1 MEHVDN
7 DSYHFMDSCFLH
19 DLLALLEK
27 VFPGSPHLQIDSVG
41 RHVVE
46 QCVILVSFLDEG

>member
-1 MEHVDN
+1 MGHVDN

-27 VFPGSPHLQIDSVG
+27 VFPGGPHLQIDSVG